1 MKTTV
6 QALVDGVCEKL
17 LGEGFVMST
26 LPSESTLTDSA
37 EGRRTGTSKR
47 PRGRAPKGK
56 IWKDGYGWVPDG
68 KGDGKGEDEMPG
80 ALPDGDGSPDG
91 DGVQYIHLK
100 KPKRINIRWCDK
112 GDEVMRQAIETAFDF
127 YGDVYRAQRHLAD
140 KCPYIFEHLNPQTLR
155 NWYARAKNDSNF
167 RRWPAST
174 LRQSKKAGGAIGG
187 RASAMMSRSGV
198 IKLMGKLRAIVSTG
212 VRCGSRLL
220 RIQAFAAIDELDLN
234 EYVVSRALRAT

>member
-17 LGEGFVMST
+17 LGEGYVAPVMST
-26 LPSESTLTDSA
+26 LPSESTHTDSTA
-37 EGRRTGTSKR
+37 KKR

-56 IWKDGYGWVPDG
+56 RWKDGYGWVPDG
-68 KGDGKGEDEMPG
+68 KGDGKGEDEKPD

-127 YGDVYRAQRHLAD
+127 CGDIYRAKRNLAD
-140 KCPYIFEHLNPQTLR
+140 KCPYIFEQLSPATLR
-155 NWYARAKNDSNF
+155 NWYVRAKNDSNF